1 LLINKNII
9 FVGDMKTSKDVVD
22 NISGDL
28 PFSKEIIRKVVNK
41 TFSEIRER
49 TGKGEKIMLRGFM
62 KFVCATKKKTK
73 TYNLEDYKKLKTKE
87 K

>member
-9 FVGDMKTSKDVVD
+9 FVRYMKTSKDAID
-22 NISGDL
+22 NIRKDL

-41 TFSEIRER
+41 TFTEIKER

-73 TYNLEDYKKLKTKE
+73 TYNLENYKKLRTKE

>member
-1 LLINKNII
+1 
-9 FVGDMKTSKDVVD
+9 MKTSKDVID
-22 NISGDL
+22 TISKDL

-41 TFSEIRER
+41 TFTEIKER
-49 TGKGEKIMLRGFM
+49 VSKDEKIMLRGFM

-73 TYNLEDYKKLKTKE
+73 TYNLEDYKKLKTKD

>member
-9 FVGDMKTSKDVVD
+9 FVRYMKTSKDAID
-22 NISGDL
+22 NIRKDL

-41 TFSEIRER
+41 TFTEIKER

-73 TYNLEDYKKLKTKE
+73 TYNLENYKKLKTKE